1 MATMRKRTE
10 TERGHSYEY
19 ADMQPVAFRP
29 DGTPVSFE
37 IVQRD
42 QAQHPRPIGHD
53 DDVHIVSPVQP
64 DRLPRVQHIV
74 QSDAVGEARA
84 FNIRVSSLAAVLGGG
99 VVLAALMFG
108 ASLSF
113 WSALMWFGSVFA
125 LTWAG
130 AFALDAMRSPGGIE
144 LFHAMRMWAFLDRE
158 QAHRHNRY
166 SVPVSDRVRLL
177 QTVVGALAVGSTVLF
192 VLLIVAAVALEWM
205 PR

>member
-1 MATMRKRTE
+1 MRQTDQHDIE
-10 TERGHSYEY
+10 
-19 ADMQPVAFRP
+19 DMRPVAFRP
-29 DGTPVSFE
+29 DGTPVRFE

-42 QAQHPRPIGHD
+42 QAQRPPAIGHD
-53 DDVHIVSPVQP
+53 DDVHHVVSPVP
-64 DRLPRVQHIV
+64 ADRLPRVQHIIH
-74 QSDAVGEARA
+74 SDAIGEARA

-99 VVLAALMFG
+99 VVLMALVFG
-108 ASLSF
+108 ASRSF
-113 WSALMWFGSVFA
+113 WSGAMWFGSVFA
-125 LTWAG
+125 LTWAA

-166 SVPVSDRVRLL
+166 NAPPTGRVRLA
-177 QTVVGALAVGSTVLF
+177 QTVIGALAVGVTVLF

>member
-1 MATMRKRTE
+1 MRQQDQHE
-10 TERGHSYEY
+10 IE
-19 ADMQPVAFRP
+19 DMRPVAWKA
-29 DGTPVSFE
+29 DGTPVRFE

-53 DDVHIVSPVQP
+53 DDVHHVVSPVP
-64 DRLPRVQHIV
+64 ADRLPRVQHIIH
-74 QSDAVGEARA
+74 SDAVGEARA

-99 VVLAALMFG
+99 VVFAGLIFG

-130 AFALDAMRSPGGIE
+130 AFLLDSLTSAGGVE
-144 LFHAMRMWAFLDRE
+144 LFNSWRMWAFLDRE
-158 QAHRHNRY
+158 QAHRHQRY
-166 SVPVSDRVRLL
+166 SAPVSDRVRLA
-177 QTVVGALAVGSTVLF
+177 QTIVGVAAVGVTVLF
-192 VLLIVAAVALEWM
+192 LALIIIGVAMENM